1 MDLTGPW
8 RNDGG
13 TILMVGEAIRAFLRD
28 YIDSFESLE
37 ILLLLRRER
46 TACTAEELYRRLK
59 ARAPLIDDALASL
72 VRARLVN
79 TDQNV
84 PTSYRYAD
92 EDSAR
97 DSIVGSLER
106 LYRDETI
113 QIMQLMSTN
122 AIERLRTSTIRAFA
136 DAFVMRKDK
145 DRG

>member
-1 MDLTGPW
+1 
-8 RNDGG
+8 
-13 TILMVGEAIRAFLRD
+13 MVGEAIRAFLRD

-46 TACTAEELYRRLK
+46 TACTAEELCRRLK
-59 ARAPLIDDALASL
+59 TRAPMIDDALASL
-72 VRARLVN
+72 VRARLIN

-84 PTSYRYAD
+84 LTLYKYAD

-97 DSIVGSLER
+97 DAIVASLESV
-106 LYRDETI
+106 YRDEPI

-136 DAFVMRKDK
+136 DAFVVRKDK
-145 DRG
+145 GRG

>member
-1 MDLTGPW
+1 
-8 RNDGG
+8 
-13 TILMVGEAIRAFLRD
+13 MVGEAVRAFLRD

-37 ILLLLRRER
+37 LLLLLRQVR
-46 TACTAEELYRRLK
+46 TACTAEELCRRLK
-59 ARAPLIDDALASL
+59 THAPLIDDALASL

-84 PTSYRYAD
+84 VTLYAYAD

-97 DSIVGSLER
+97 DAIVGSLER
-106 LYRDETI
+106 LYRDEPL

-136 DAFVMRKDK
+136 DAFVVRKDK
-145 DRG
+145 GRG